1 MSAERHLD
9 PAPQPFMVGF
19 IVKGADLTNPSPSP
33 PGSVLVRKYGGSSLA
48 GIDRI
53 QAVAQDIRRARDQG
67 HQVVVVVSAMG
78 KTTDDLAELARRT
91 NPSPPRRELDMLL
104 SVGER
109 ITMSLLSMALAGEGC
124 PAISFTGSQCG
135 IITDNSHND
144 ARILEVKGDRVR
156 QALADGFTV
165 VVAGFQG
172 VSREREITTLG
183 RGGSDTTAVALAA
196 ALQAVR
202 CEILKD
208 VDGVMSADPR
218 LVPDA
223 RRHENLGWDEMRQIA
238 SSGCGV
244 VHIRAVEYAAVHQV
258 PLTVRSSF
266 HDGPGTTIGHAGP
279 SGAADSPV
287 HSPASQDPPQQSGP
301 CRREVRYR
309 PLVMNVD
316 RNLTRIRLTTDDDQL
331 GQKWRDLL
339 LDRLDPA
346 GTVTEWLDSGEGFRW
361 EVLARRSALDGL
373 RETLETSAD
382 PDNGTLVWQD
392 DLACISL
399 TGGRPDSWLEVQR
412 HVSDLLR
419 KFECP
424 SWRMRAD
431 GSALRILVMGDLP
444 PSLPEQLHA
453 ALLPA

>member
-1 MSAERHLD
+1 M
-9 PAPQPFMVGF
+9 
-19 IVKGADLTNPSPSP
+19 KGAGLTDPSPNP
-33 PGSVLVRKYGGSSLA
+33 LGNVLVRKYGGSSLA

-53 QAVAQDIRRARDQG
+53 RTVAQDIRRARDRG

-78 KTTDDLAELARRT
+78 KTTDDLAELARKT
-91 NPSPPRRELDMLL
+91 NPTPPRRELDMLL

-109 ITMSLLSMALAGEGC
+109 ITMSLLSMALAAEGC

-135 IITDNSHND
+135 IITDNSHTD

-156 QALADGFTV
+156 EALADGFTV

-223 RRHENLGWDEMRQIA
+223 HLHEKLSWDEMRQIA

-266 HDGPGTTIGHAGP
+266 HDGPGTSIGTTETT
-279 SGAADSPV
+279 
-287 HSPASQDPPQQSGP
+287 DPPSPGDDTRIIPPQAGP

-309 PLVMNVD
+309 PLVMHVD
-316 RNLTRIRLTTDDDQL
+316 RDLTRIRMTTDDDRL
-331 GQKWRDLL
+331 GRRWRDLL
-339 LDRLDPA
+339 LDRIDPA
-346 GTVTEWLDSGEGFRW
+346 GTITEWLDSGEGFRW
-361 EVLARRSALDGL
+361 EVLARQSALNGL
-373 RETLETSAD
+373 REALETAAE
-382 PDNGTLVWQD
+382 PDNGTMIWQD
-392 DLACISL
+392 ELTCISL

-412 HVSDLLR
+412 HVSDLLQE
-419 KFECP
+419 FECP
-424 SWRMRAD
+424 VWRMRAD
-431 GSALRILVMGDLP
+431 GSALRILVTGDLP
-444 PSLPEQLHA
+444 PHLPEQLHA
-453 ALLPA
+453 ALLPT

>member
-1 MSAERHLD
+1 
-9 PAPQPFMVGF
+9 
-19 IVKGADLTNPSPSP
+19 LTASHPSPATNI
-33 PGSVLVRKYGGSSLA
+33 LVRKYGGSSLA
-48 GIDRI
+48 DIDRI
-53 QAVAQDIRRARDQG
+53 QVVARDIRHARDLG

-78 KTTDDLAELARRT
+78 KTTDELSALARRT

-156 QALADGFTV
+156 ESLAAGYTV

-196 ALQAVR
+196 ALGAVR

-208 VDGVMSADPR
+208 VDGVMSSDPR
-218 LVPDA
+218 LVSKA
-223 RRHENLGWDEMRQIA
+223 RRHDNLSWDEMRQIA

-244 VHIRAVEYAAVHQV
+244 VHLRAVEYAAVHRI

-266 HDGPGTTIGHAGP
+266 HDRPGTTIGPARADDSGSALATPTGP
-279 SGAADSPV
+279 ISDPV
-287 HSPASQDPPQQSGP
+287 PGP
-301 CRREVRYR
+301 GHREIRYR

-316 RNLTRIRLTTDDDQL
+316 PHVTRLRLATDDQL
-331 GQKWRDLL
+331 LGLRWRDLI
-339 LDRLDPA
+339 LDRLDPC
-346 GTVTEWLDSGEGFRW
+346 GTVAEWLDSGEGFRW
-361 EVLARRSALDGL
+361 EILARR
-373 RETLETSAD
+373 
-382 PDNGTLVWQD
+382 GTLGDLCDVLKNTEGADRGTVACQD

-399 TGGRPDSWLEVQR
+399 AGGRPDSWLEVQR

-419 KFECP
+419 DFGCP
-424 SWRMRAD
+424 PWRMRVD
-431 GSALRILVMGDLP
+431 GPALRILVTGALP
-444 PSLPEQLHA
+444 QSLPERLHA

>member
-1 MSAERHLD
+1 
-9 PAPQPFMVGF
+9 MVGF
-19 IVKGADLTNPSPSP
+19 IAKGADLANPNPSSS
-33 PGSVLVRKYGGSSLA
+33 GNILVRKYGGSSLA
-48 GIDRI
+48 DIDRI
-53 QAVAQDIRRARDQG
+53 QAVARDIRRARDQG
-67 HQVVVVVSAMG
+67 HRVVVVVSAMG
-78 KTTDDLAELARRT
+78 KTTDDLADLARRT

-109 ITMSLLSMALAGEGC
+109 ITMSLLSMALAHEGC

-156 QALADGFTV
+156 EALADGFTV

-183 RGGSDTTAVALAA
+183 RGGSDTTAVALAS

-208 VDGVMSADPR
+208 VDGVMSADPH

-223 RRHENLGWDEMRQIA
+223 RRHDNLSWDEMRQIA

-244 VHIRAVEYAAVHQV
+244 VHIRAVEYAAVHKV

-266 HDGPGTTIGHAGP
+266 HDQPGTIIGPAEPAG
-279 SGAADSPV
+279 
-287 HSPASQDPPQQSGP
+287 SPAPAVGPVDRDPDHRHLSDS
-301 CRREVRYR
+301 CRREVPYR

-316 RNLTRIRLTTDDDQL
+316 RDLTRIRLATDDDQL
-331 GQKWRDLL
+331 GQKWRNLL
-339 LDRLDPA
+339 LDRLDAA
-346 GTVTEWLDSGEGFRW
+346 GTVTEWLDSGVGFRW
-361 EVLARRSALDGL
+361 EVLARREALDGL
-373 RETLETSAD
+373 QEALEQNVD
-382 PDNGTLVWQD
+382 PVKGTMVWQD
-392 DLACISL
+392 DLVCISL
-399 TGGRPDSWLEVQR
+399 VGGRPDSWLEVQR

-419 KFECP
+419 DLGCP
-424 SWRMRAD
+424 PWRMRAD
-431 GSALRILVMGDLP
+431 GSALRILVTGEIP
-444 PSLPEQLHA
+444 QGFPERLHA

>member
-1 MSAERHLD
+1 M
-9 PAPQPFMVGF
+9 
-19 IVKGADLTNPSPSP
+19 TNPSRSAT
-33 PGSVLVRKYGGSSLA
+33 GSVLVRKYGGSSLA
-48 GIDRI
+48 DIDRI
-53 QAVAQDIRRARDQG
+53 KTVARDIRRARDRG

-78 KTTDDLAELARRT
+78 KTTDDLTALAHRT
-91 NPSPPRRELDMLL
+91 NLSPPRRELDMLL

-124 PAISFTGSQCG
+124 PAISYTGSQCG

-156 QALADGFTV
+156 ESLAAGFTV

-196 ALQAVR
+196 ALGAVR

-218 LVPDA
+218 LVADA
-223 RRHENLGWDEMRQIA
+223 RRHENLSWDEMRRIA

-258 PLTVRSSF
+258 PLTVRSSL
-266 HDGPGTTIGHAGP
+266 HDGPGTTIGPA
-279 SGAADSPV
+279 GAAESAAPAVGLSSP
-287 HSPASQDPPQQSGP
+287 DPGHAPGP
-301 CRREVRYR
+301 CRREIRYR

-316 RNLTRIRLTTDDDQL
+316 RDITRLRLATDDDQL
-331 GQKWRDLL
+331 GRRWHDLL

-346 GTVTEWLDSGEGFRW
+346 GTVAEWLDSGEGFRW
-361 EVLARRSALDGL
+361 EILARRAALNGL
-373 RETLETSAD
+373 RETLELTAD
-382 PDNGTLVWQD
+382 PVNGTVVWQD
-392 DLACISL
+392 DLTCISL
-399 TGGRPDSWLEVQR
+399 AGGRPDSWIEVQR

-419 KFECP
+419 DFGCP
-424 SWRMRAD
+424 PWRMRAD
-431 GSALRILVMGDLP
+431 GSALRVLVTGDLP
-444 PSLPEQLHA
+444 RSLPEHLHT
-453 ALLPA
+453 ALLPI

>member
-1 MSAERHLD
+1 M
-9 PAPQPFMVGF
+9 
-19 IVKGADLTNPSPSP
+19 VKGVGLTDPSPSP

-53 QAVAQDIRRARDQG
+53 QAVAKDIRRARDQG

-109 ITMSLLSMALAGEGC
+109 ITMSLLSMALAAEGC

-156 QALADGFTV
+156 EALADGFTV

-223 RRHENLGWDEMRQIA
+223 HRHENLSWDEMRQIA

-266 HDGPGTTIGHAGP
+266 HDGPGTTIGTTAVV
-279 SGAADSPV
+279 DSPGQFFDA
-287 HSPASQDPPQQSGP
+287 HDPAQPPAP

-331 GQKWRDLL
+331 GRRWRDLL
-339 LDRLDPA
+339 LGRIDPA
-346 GTVTEWLDSGEGFRW
+346 GMVTEWLDSGEGFRW
-361 EVLARRSALDGL
+361 EVLARRSTLDGL
-373 RETLETSAD
+373 REALEAVAD
-382 PDNGTLVWQD
+382 PDNGTMIWQD

-419 KFECP
+419 DFECP
-424 SWRMRAD
+424 VWRMRAD
-431 GSALRILVMGDLP
+431 GSALRILVTGDLP
-444 PSLPEQLHA
+444 PNLPKQLHA

>member
-1 MSAERHLD
+1 MTD
-9 PAPQPFMVGF
+9 
-19 IVKGADLTNPSPSP
+19 PSPNP
-33 PGSVLVRKYGGSSLA
+33 CGSVLVRKYGGSSLA
-48 GIDRI
+48 GIERI
-53 QAVAQDIRRARDQG
+53 QTVAQDIRRARDQG
-67 HQVVVVVSAMG
+67 YQVVVVVSAMG

-109 ITMSLLSMALAGEGC
+109 ITMSLLSMALAAEGC

-156 QALADGFTV
+156 EALADGFTV

-196 ALQAVR
+196 ALRAVR

-208 VDGVMSADPR
+208 VDGVMTADPR

-223 RRHENLGWDEMRQIA
+223 RRHEKLSWDEMRQIA

-244 VHIRAVEYAAVHQV
+244 VHIRAIEYAAVHQV

-266 HDGPGTTIGHAGP
+266 HDGPGTTIGTTETAG
-279 SGAADSPV
+279 STARTVDT
-287 HSPASQDPPQQSGP
+287 QDPTRQSGP

-316 RNLTRIRLTTDDDQL
+316 RDLIRIRLTTDNDQL
-331 GQKWRDLL
+331 GQRWRDLL

-346 GTVTEWLDSGEGFRW
+346 GTITEWLDSGEGFRW
-361 EVLARRSALDGL
+361 EVLARQSAPEGL
-373 RETLETSAD
+373 REVLDAAAD
-382 PDNGTLVWQD
+382 PDNGTMVWQNG
-392 DLACISL
+392 LTCISL

-419 KFECP
+419 ELECP
-424 SWRMRAD
+424 AWRMRAD
-431 GSALRILVMGDLP
+431 GSALRILVTGDLP
-444 PSLPEQLHA
+444 PRLPELLHA